1 MKKALIILI
10 LTISL
15 PALSQTKDPG
25 VVLNSLKSKYSGIKD
40 YTVDARIMVDV
51 PFLKMAE
58 KQARIYYKYPDKVH
72 IETDGFAMLP
82 KRAASFDPAS
92 FIGSDYTAVYI
103 KKEKRGNSFLDVIKT
118 IPHDPE
124 SDVILN
130 TFWIDQV
137 KKQILQFEINSKS
150 GGAFQV
156 IFEYNN
162 LPFDLPQRLTV
173 NFDVKDMNLPKT
185 ATGEMNV
192 SDKKKGTA
200 KTNKGKV
207 TITYSNY
214 KVNTGLDDKLFSEKK
229 KGK

>member
-1 MKKALIILI
+1 MKKALILLI
-10 LTISL
+10 LTFSL
-15 PALSQTKDPG
+15 PALSQTKDPN

-40 YTVDARIMVDV
+40 YTVDARILVDV
-51 PFLKMAE
+51 AFLKMAE

-72 IETDGFAMLP
+72 IETEGFALLP

-92 FIGSDYTAVYI
+92 FIGSDFTAVYI
-103 KKEKRGNSFLDVIKT
+103 RNEKWGNTVVDVIKT

-130 TFWIDQV
+130 TFWIDPV

-156 IFEYNN
+156 VFEYNN
-162 LPFDLPQRLTV
+162 QPFDLPQRLTV
-173 NFDVKDMNLPKT
+173 NFDIKDMNMPKT
-185 ATGEMNV
+185 ATGEINV
-192 SDKKKGTA
+192 SDKKKGAA